1 MMLAYRIMVR
11 GDNRIPKQ
19 FWDVELVTAYDPMR
33 EAKLITLGYRALK
46 IASDEEAMRW
56 LSRVEGTNYGD
67 IADEFNGGPD
77 GNI

>member
-1 MMLAYRIMVR
+1 MMMAYRIMVR
-11 GDNRIPKQ
+11 GDAKTPKR

-33 EAKLITLGYRALK
+33 EAKLVTIGYRSLK
-46 IASDEEAMRW
+46 TASDEEAMRW
-56 LSRVEGTNYGD
+56 LSRVGGASYGD